1 MIKVKHI
8 RKELHRRR
16 IVENMLLTFKSS
28 FVIVEGKHDINALK
42 QLGIS
47 AHTYESVMRSVYVPK
62 EKVVILM
69 DLDRRG
75 IEKAELASNALSSV
89 NLPVDI
95 TTGRSFLKMLNT
107 VHVEGVLAPIEQLF
121 EM

>member
-1 MIKVKHI
+1 
-8 RKELHRRR
+8 
-16 IVENMLLTFKSS
+16 MLTLKSS

-42 QLGIS
+42 HLGIS
-47 AHTYESVMRSVYVPK
+47 AHTYESVMRSASMPT

-75 IEKAELASNALSSV
+75 MEKAELASNALSSG
-89 NLPVDI
+89 NAPVDI

-107 VHVEGVLAPIEQLF
+107 VHVEGILSPIQQLF

>member
-1 MIKVKHI
+1 
-8 RKELHRRR
+8 
-16 IVENMLLTFKSS
+16 MLFTFKSS
-28 FVIVEGKHDINALK
+28 FVIVEGKHDINVLK

-47 AHTYESVMRSVYVPK
+47 AHTYESVMRSVSMPK

-75 IEKAELASNALSSV
+75 MEKAELASNALLSG
-89 NLPVDI
+89 NTPVDV

>member
-1 MIKVKHI
+1 
-8 RKELHRRR
+8 
-16 IVENMLLTFKSS
+16 MLLTFKSS